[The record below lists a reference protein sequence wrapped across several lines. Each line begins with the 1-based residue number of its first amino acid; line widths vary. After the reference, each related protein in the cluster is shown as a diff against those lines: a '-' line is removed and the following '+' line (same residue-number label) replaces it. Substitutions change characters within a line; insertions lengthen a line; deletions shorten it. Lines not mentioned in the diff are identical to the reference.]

1 VVSPT
6 DQKLIVPPGLGVTAC
21 VAAAAAAVPDGRA
34 AALVPAVLGAPAAAL
49 VADELL
55 VLFVDELQPTT
66 ASPSPPTPARTPAR
80 IADLRESLLCQ

>member
-1 VVSPT
+1 M

-21 VAAAAAAVPDGRA
+21 VAAAAAAVP
-34 AALVPAVLGAPAAAL
+34 AVLGAAADAAAL
-49 VADELL
+49 VAEALLELP

-66 ASPSPPTPARTPAR
+66 ASPSPPTPASTPAR